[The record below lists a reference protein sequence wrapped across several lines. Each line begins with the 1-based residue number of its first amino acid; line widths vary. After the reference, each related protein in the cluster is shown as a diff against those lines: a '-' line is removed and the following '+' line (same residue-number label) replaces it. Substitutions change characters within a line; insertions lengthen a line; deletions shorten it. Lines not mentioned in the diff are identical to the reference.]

1 MNDNISPEEKLL
13 RLIRGKKEKDLK
25 TYPQKP
31 TYPSIQKGLPFLP
44 LKKLIWLAFG
54 ASCIYL
60 IASFIYPWVALKEIK
75 LPKTTPQKVIAPKIE
90 PRQQIKPYESYL
102 EGIKDRQIFSGSTT
116 SDTEKPLSSVSL
128 DLIKDISLV
137 GIISGENP
145 VGIIEDKKTQK
156 TYYLSK
162 GQFMGEFQV
171 EDIKEGKIILNYK
184 GQRFELYL

>member
-75 LPKTTPQKVIAPKIE
+75 LPQVAPQKVIAAKIE
-90 PRQQIKPYESYL
+90 PRQQIKPYEYYL
-102 EGIKDRQIFSGSTT
+102 EGIKDRQIFSSSTT